1 MKLLKLAFISA
12 LVFALLLTGISM
24 LIPSQVRISRAI
36 DIAAPIDSI
45 KPYLQDVGA
54 WEQWNFYIDS
64 LSDKK
69 RESAES
75 LVAKDMS
82 IRIYAQSDSS
92 VMAGWTQPGGQKF
105 TSHYRLIRQT
115 DQLTTVQWYFD
126 FTLDWYPW
134 EKFSSIIYDQQF
146 GPTMEKSL
154 QQLRAITE

>member
-1 MKLLKLAFISA
+1 MKLLKLGLISA
-12 LVFALLLTGISM
+12 IVFALLLTGISM

-45 KPYLQDVGA
+45 KPYLHDVGA
-54 WEQWNFYIDS
+54 WEQWNLYIDS
-64 LSDKK
+64 LRDKK

-92 VMAGWTQPGGQKF
+92 VMAGWTQPSGQKF
-105 TSHYRLIRQT
+105 TSQYRLIRQT